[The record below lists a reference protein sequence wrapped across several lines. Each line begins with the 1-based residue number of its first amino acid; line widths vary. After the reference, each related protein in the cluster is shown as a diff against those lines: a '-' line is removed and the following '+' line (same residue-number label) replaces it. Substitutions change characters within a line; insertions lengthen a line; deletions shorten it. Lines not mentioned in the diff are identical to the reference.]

1 MGPKWEALTVTPNWL
16 YIGQPDLMIWRCV
29 DTKLKDDPL
38 DVLDNMYFQDSSHGH
53 HSHQAAEEIGTAQA
67 CFWTM
72 IHLKG
77 TSEPIP
83 SSLFQQGKKDS

>member
-1 MGPKWEALTVTPNWL
+1 MKGGSIGC
-16 YIGQPDLMIWRCV
+16 IGQL
-29 DTKLKDDPL
+29 DDK
-38 DVLDNMYFQDSSHGH
+38 YSFQHSSDAH

-67 CFWTM
+67 CFWSM